1 MARLN
6 LVDPAN
12 ATGRVKE
19 VFDGPLKGK
28 HLNIFKGLA
37 NSSSGLDAYLSLN
50 QALSTSAFSASEK
63 EAIALIVGE
72 KNNCDY
78 CVAAHTAIAKGH
90 GLSEEQ
96 TVKIR
101 KGEKTGDDRIDAIVA
116 FASRIVETRGF
127 VEDQDL
133 EQFKAAGFDDGA
145 VVDLI
150 VAYSLNVLTNTF
162 NHINETEVDF
172 PKVPELV

>member
-1 MARLN
+1 MPRLTV
-6 LVDPAN
+6 VDPAN
-12 ATGRVKE
+12 TSGRVKE
-19 VFDGPLKGK
+19 ILEGPLKGK
-28 HLNIFKGLA
+28 HINIFKGLA
-37 NSSSGLDAYLSLN
+37 NSEAGLEAYLSLN
-50 QALSTSAFSASEK
+50 KALEKSDFSAKEK
-63 EAIALIVGE
+63 EAVALIVGE

-78 CVAAHTAIAKGH
+78 CTAAHTAIAKGH

-101 KGEKTGDDRIDAIVA
+101 KGEKTGDDRIDAIVT
-116 FASRIVETRGF
+116 FAGRIVETRGF

-133 EQFKAAGFDDGA
+133 EQFKGAGFDDGA

>member
-1 MARLN
+1 MPRLN
-6 LVDPAN
+6 IVEPDQ

-19 VFDGPLKGK
+19 IFDGPLKGK
-28 HLNIFKGLA
+28 HINIFKGLA
-37 NSSSGLDAYLSLN
+37 NSEVGLEAYLSLN
-50 QALSTSAFSASEK
+50 KALEKSEFSPKEK

-78 CVAAHTAIAKGH
+78 CTAAHTAIGKGH
-90 GLSEEQ
+90 GLSEDD

-101 KGEKTGDDRIDAIVA
+101 KGDPVGDDRIDAIVT
-116 FASRIVETRGF
+116 FTGRIIETKGF

-133 EQFKAAGFDDGA
+133 QQFKNAGFGDGA

-150 VAYSLNVLTNTF
+150 VAYSLNVMTNVF
-162 NHINETEVDF
+162 NHVNDTQVDF
-172 PKVPELV
+172 PEVPALV

>member
-1 MARLN
+1 MPRLN
-6 LVDPAN
+6 VVDPAR
-12 ATGRVKE
+12 TSGRVKE

-28 HLNIFKGLA
+28 HLNIFKGLG
-37 NSSSGLDAYLSLN
+37 NSESGLEAYLSLN
-50 QALSTSAFSASEK
+50 KALQNSAFSSKEK
-63 EAIALIVGE
+63 EAIALVVGE

-101 KGEKTGDDRIDAIVA
+101 KGEPVGDDRIDAIVT
-116 FASRIVETRGF
+116 FAARIVETKGF

-133 EQFKAAGFDDGA
+133 EQFKNAGFDDSA

-162 NHINETEVDF
+162 NHINETQVDF

>member
-1 MARLN
+1 MPRLN
-6 LVDPAN
+6 TVEPEK

-19 VFDGPLKGK
+19 ILDGPLKGK
-28 HLNIFKGLA
+28 HFNIFKGLA
-37 NSSSGLDAYLSLN
+37 NSETGLEAYLSLN
-50 QALSTSAFSASEK
+50 KALEKSEFSPKEK

-78 CVAAHTAIAKGH
+78 CTAAHTAIGKGH
-90 GLSEEQ
+90 GLSEDE

-101 KGEKTGDDRIDAIVA
+101 KGEPIGDDRIDAIVTVA
-116 FASRIVETRGF
+116 ARLVETRGF
-127 VEDQDL
+127 VEDRDL
-133 EQFKAAGFDDGA
+133 EQFRNAGFEDGA

-150 VAYSLNVLTNTF
+150 VAYTLNVFTNTF
-162 NHINETEVDF
+162 NHVNDTQVDF

>member
-1 MARLN
+1 MPRLKV
-6 LVDPAN
+6 VDPAN
-12 ATGRVKE
+12 TSGRVKE

-28 HLNIFKGLA
+28 HLNIFKGLGNA
-37 NSSSGLDAYLSLN
+37 QSGLDAYLSLN
-50 QALSTSAFSASEK
+50 QALSKSAFSAAEK

-78 CVAAHTAIAKGH
+78 CVAAHTAIGKGH
-90 GLSEEQ
+90 GLTEEQ

-101 KGEKTGDDRIDAIVA
+101 KGEPIGDDRIDAIVTLA
-116 FASRIVETRGF
+116 GRIVETRGF
-127 VEDQDL
+127 IEDQDL
-133 EQFKAAGFDDGA
+133 EQFKNAGFDDGA

-162 NHINETEVDF
+162 NHINETQVDF
-172 PKVPELV
+172 PEVPELV